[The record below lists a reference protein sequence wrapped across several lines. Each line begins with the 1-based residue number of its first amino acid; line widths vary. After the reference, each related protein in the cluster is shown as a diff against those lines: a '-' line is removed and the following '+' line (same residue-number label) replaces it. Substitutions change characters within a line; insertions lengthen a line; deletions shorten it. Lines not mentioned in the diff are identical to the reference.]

1 MQHTLPAPSCFRLE
15 GTREAAHVVL
25 ERTFVPQEL
34 HVGTIHPYA
43 TLLALGDVLV
53 ASQRCEAPVFADD
66 NLLTAGELVL
76 SAAESFD
83 GGSTVGI
90 TSADR
95 EDDLADVDTGDG
107 AVGLAEGATHAS
119 LQSIGTSAR
128 QHLVDADN
136 VVRVSA
142 HTHVET
148 FLAGNLDEIL
158 VGADARSLEG
168 FGAQLLILVGHQVD
182 AGREFIDIRTFTA
195 QIEDADL
202 GVWHTTVEAG
212 FRVWLVLAV
221 AVAPRWTTSHGDSYE
236 LVGVAWI

>member
-83 GGSTVGI
+83 GGSTVCGVI
-90 TSADR
+90 W
-95 EDDLADVDTGDG
+95 
-107 AVGLAEGATHAS
+107 
-119 LQSIGTSAR
+119 SAR
-128 QHLVDADN
+128 SPAACMNKMYLRESRVRTERMIWPMLTRATVPLGLPKAPRMPVCSLSAPAHDN
-136 VVRVSA
+136 
-142 HTHVET
+142 
-148 FLAGNLDEIL
+148 I
-158 VGADARSLEG
+158 
-168 FGAQLLILVGHQVD
+168 LLIRITWYG
-182 AGREFIDIRTFTA
+182 
-195 QIEDADL
+195 
-202 GVWHTTVEAG
+202 
-212 FRVWLVLAV
+212 
-221 AVAPRWTTSHGDSYE
+221 
-236 LVGVAWI
+236 